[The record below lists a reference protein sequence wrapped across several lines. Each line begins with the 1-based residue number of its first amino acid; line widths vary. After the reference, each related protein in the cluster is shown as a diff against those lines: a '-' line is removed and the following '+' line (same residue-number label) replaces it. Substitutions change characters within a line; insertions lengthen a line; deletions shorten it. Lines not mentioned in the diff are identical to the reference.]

1 MGGPLIITTPNI
13 WYPQSRLQFFIRG
26 FFPTFP
32 SFVDKQIHLG
42 LHMHITPWFFP
53 QLYLYLKLA
62 GFGMPNLINE
72 PLSKPKYSFERL
84 VGLHAMIYC
93 NGKLKKSKTKKE
105 REFWRIAGTSR
116 RRLGR
121 HLIFHAEKGKI

>member
-1 MGGPLIITTPNI
+1 MN
-13 WYPQSRLQFFIRG
+13 
-26 FFPTFP
+26 
-32 SFVDKQIHLG
+32 
-42 LHMHITPWFFP
+42 
-53 QLYLYLKLA
+53 
-62 GFGMPNLINE
+62 

-105 REFWRIAGTSR
+105 REFWRITGTSGS
-116 RRLGR
+116 RLGR